1 MIRRPPRSTLF
12 PYTTLFR
19 SSRDQRHEREAR
31 EATERL
37 LAEQRSR
44 ELTARRAAARARRIA
59 GACTVLAVAALGAAG
74 VCFFFSP
81 RGPPP
86 RAPGPGGPPPAPPA
100 PRHAAA

>member
-12 PYTTLFR
+12 PYTTLFK

-44 ELTARRAAARARRIA
+44 ELTARRAAVRARQIA
-59 GACTVLAVAALGAAG
+59 GACTVLAIAALGAAG
-74 VCFFFSP
+74 VAYFSRQ
-81 RGPPP
+81 RGHPAERRAQGT
-86 RAPGPGGPPPAPPA
+86 RAPAGQGP
-100 PRHAAA
+100 